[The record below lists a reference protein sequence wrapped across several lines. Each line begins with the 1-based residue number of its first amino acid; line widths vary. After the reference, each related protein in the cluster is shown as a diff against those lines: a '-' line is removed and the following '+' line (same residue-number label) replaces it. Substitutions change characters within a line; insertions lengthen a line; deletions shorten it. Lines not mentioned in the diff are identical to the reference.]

1 MCDRPASC
9 PFGGGG
15 GVEAQEYPGVS
26 LTVKVPPFPLHCLS
40 PVPVAEV
47 CVVFTGARTPGQCH
61 VVVAV
66 RLTCEQ
72 EGPRPVSVDL
82 DRLLQGP
89 AAVSFA
95 LGQSSLN
102 SAPLWAVVM

>member
-9 PFGGGG
+9 PFQGGGMK
-15 GVEAQEYPGVS
+15 AQECPGVS

>member
-1 MCDRPASC
+1 MKVLEC
-9 PFGGGG
+9 
-15 GVEAQEYPGVS
+15 PGVS

-47 CVVFTGARTPGQCH
+47 CVIFTGTRTPEQCH
-61 VVVAV
+61 LVIAV
-66 RLTCEQ
+66 RLTFEQ

-82 DRLLQGP
+82 DGLLQGP

-102 SAPLWAVVM
+102 SAPIWAVVI